1 MIGIEPCAGEP
12 DVNRLIAAFH
22 HEEVDRVPNYEVLIE
37 DEHVTKLLGREA
49 GNTLAVGGDP
59 AKGIEEAEGA
69 RPMCPAD
76 YIELCNLIGQDVIVV
91 EAIWTPFKKIK
102 GGKLVMVGDRSVKT
116 KADFEKL
123 TMPEDSEIEHH
134 MQYVREYKEAVKGTK
149 IGVMVLY
156 GAFLQTV
163 YEFLFNMNDF
173 LLMVHDDRDF
183 VEELL
188 EISTEYWVKFTKAIL
203 AEGMDVVYVADDIA
217 YKAGLFI
224 HPDVFKPMWVP
235 RMSRII
241 EPAVNAGVPVMF
253 HSDGKLDDIVEDIID
268 MGVNC
273 LNPMEPYSIDYR
285 DYKKR
290 YGHRIALCG
299 NIDIEFPLVKGT
311 PEDVDRDVKEH
322 MDVLKPGG
330 GYVAGSSHSIVNYIP
345 HENFV
350 TMINAIHKYGRY

>member
-1 MIGIEPCAGEP
+1 M
-12 DVNRLIAAFH
+12 
-22 HEEVDRVPNYEVLIE
+22 
-37 DEHVTKLLGREA
+37 
-49 GNTLAVGGDP
+49 
-59 AKGIEEAEGA
+59 
-69 RPMCPAD
+69 
-76 YIELCNLIGQDVIVV
+76 
-91 EAIWTPFKKIK
+91 
-102 GGKLVMVGDRSVKT
+102 
-116 KADFEKL
+116 
-123 TMPEDSEIEHH
+123 
-134 MQYVREYKEAVKGTK
+134 
-149 IGVMVLY
+149 
-156 GAFLQTV
+156 
-163 YEFLFNMNDF
+163 
-173 LLMVHDDRDF
+173 
-183 VEELL
+183 L

-203 AEGMDVVYVADDIA
+203 AEGVDVLYVADDIA
-217 YKAGLFI
+217 YKTGLFI

-253 HSDGKLDDIVEDIID
+253 HSDGKLDDVVEDIID

-322 MDVLKPGG
+322 MAVLKPGG